1 MKYDILTCGV
11 SHIHSHCN
19 EKRITC
25 VDILT
30 SQFSLSSCTEYTMKM
45 PESSDPGYLNY
56 FEDFVLSANTKHY
69 FPLVNLNLPQEFL

>member
-1 MKYDILTCGV
+1 MWSFTHTHTHTHTYT
-11 SHIHSHCN
+11 HSRFN

-30 SQFSLSSCTEYTMKM
+30 SQFSLFACTEYTMKM

-56 FEDFVLSANTKHY
+56 FKDS
-69 FPLVNLNLPQEFL
+69 